1 MCHLWSVC
9 PSISSDIHISIYPFS
24 INPSVHF
31 FIGLCLRSV
40 CWDGEKVL
48 AGTKDGEVF
57 EITVQDRDNPTTLV
71 QGHSEGEL
79 WGLAAHPSQP
89 IFATGSDDK
98 TIRSDT
104 HSKLHPLIQ
113 PCPFLI
119 GSGLFLIVLF
129 FYNALPLMLFVLLL
143 SLQLEITWQLDY
155 KMDPSWCLIL
165 SKE

>member
-1 MCHLWSVC
+1 MSFGVC
-9 PSISSDIHISIYPFS
+9 LSTPPSIDMYMSFGVSTPPSIQQSLHPIIHFS
-24 INPSVHF
+24 IHPSVHF
-31 FIGLCLRSV
+31 FIGLCVRSV
-40 CWDGEKVL
+40 CWDGEKLL

-113 PCPFLI
+113 PQPFLI

-129 FYNALPLMLFVLLL
+129 FNKAPPLMLFVLLL
-143 SLQLEITWQLDY
+143 SLHLGIT
-155 KMDPSWCLIL
+155 
-165 SKE
+165 